1 VRGLLAEHHLV
12 RALYAGDDTT
22 DLDGFTALARLEL
35 GIRVAV
41 VSAEGPPEL
50 REQADIVLDT
60 QSEVLR
66 LLRAL

>member
-1 VRGLLAEHHLV
+1 VTRLLEQRGLA

-22 DLDGFTALARLEL
+22 DLDAFAALEDLEL

-41 VSAEGPPEL
+41 ASAEGPPDL
-50 REQADIVLDT
+50 TAKADIVLPA
-60 QSEVLR
+60 QSAVIG